1 MIDLLIAGAGPAG
14 LATALYAARAG
25 LTVTVVDPRAAL
37 DGPGR
42 PIDKAC
48 CEGLMP
54 GAVLALA
61 ELGVNPPGRPFR
73 GIGYVAGEHRAE
85 AFFRSGSGLGVR
97 RTDLHTA
104 LLSAVRAAGVPVLS
118 RSVGSVRQDENSV
131 TAADLTARYLV
142 AADGLHS
149 PITRSLSLD
158 LPVRAARQRWGLR
171 RHFAIA
177 PWSDLVQVHW
187 SERSEAYITPVGP
200 ELVGVAVL
208 SGDRAGFDAQLAAF
222 PALVERLSGASG
234 GSVRGAGPLRR
245 RTTSRVSGRV
255 LLVGDAAGY
264 VDALTGEGIAVSLAC
279 ARSLVDCV
287 VAGHPNDYEKRWR
300 RDSRRYRA
308 LTASLLWASGRRT
321 VRRAIVPAAQRV
333 PWVFTRAV
341 GQLAR

>member
-25 LTVTVVDPRAAL
+25 LDVTVVDPRVATENQK
-37 DGPGR
+37 

-48 CEGLMP
+48 GEGLMP
-54 GAVLALA
+54 GAVRALA
-61 ELGVNPPGRPFR
+61 ELGVEPPGRPFR
-73 GIGYVAGEHRAE
+73 GIGYVAGDHRAE
-85 AFFRSGSGLGVR
+85 ALFRSGAGLGVR
-97 RTDLHTA
+97 RTDLHTC
-104 LLSAVRAAGVPVLS
+104 LLSAVRAAGVPVLP
-118 RSVGSVRQDENSV
+118 RAVGSVTQDENAV
-131 TAADLTARYLV
+131 AAADLTARYLV

-149 PITRSLSLD
+149 PIARSLSLD
-158 LPVRAARQRWGLR
+158 VPVRGARQRWGLR
-171 RHFAIA
+171 RHYEIQ

-187 SERSEAYITPVGP
+187 SERSEAYVTPVGSG
-200 ELVGVAVL
+200 LVGVAVL

-222 PALVERLSGASG
+222 PALVERLTGTEGGA
-234 GSVRGAGPLRR
+234 VRGAGPLRR
-245 RTTSRVSGRV
+245 RTSSRVAGRV

-287 VAGHPNDYEKRWR
+287 VTGRPADYEARWR

-308 LTASLLWASGRRT
+308 LTSSLLWASGRRT
-321 VRRAIVPAAQRV
+321 IRRAIVPAAQRV
-333 PWVFTRAV
+333 PWVFSGAV